1 VATIIDNSY
10 SGSVSGRLVIA
21 KASQTISGLT
31 SMDSKI
37 YGTADYTLSVTRG
50 ASTGALSYS
59 SLNTGVATIH
69 PTTGLVHIMGAGTTT
84 ITVNQAADANYNA
97 AAVTQTLTVNPGY
110 NLFAISAPT
119 DSKTYGQG
127 NYTLAL
133 TRGASPGELS
143 YSSSNTGVA
152 LIDSSGFVQ
161 IVGAGMTTITVN
173 QAHNDNYMDIGS
185 VTQTLTVG
193 KADQTITF
201 GSLAGKKTGDA
212 SFPLGATASSGLAVA
227 YESSNLAVATISG
240 NTVTILGAGSTV
252 ITASQAGDAN
262 YNAAT
267 AVTQTLTVTQSGT
280 TFASWSGSPAT
291 AVTSDLV
298 YKYAFGAADKNS
310 TAQKMTTTT
319 TATTLS
325 LTAVVRTDDP
335 SHLVITA
342 KSVNSLSG
350 TWSATLPVISVANAA
365 DQTLN
370 GAPLGTGLVRKV
382 YSVDRGS
389 DSKRFLKL
397 EAVYT
402 P

>member
-1 VATIIDNSY
+1 
-10 SGSVSGRLVIA
+10 
-21 KASQTISGLT
+21 
-31 SMDSKI
+31 
-37 YGTADYTLSVTRG
+37 
-50 ASTGALSYS
+50 
-59 SLNTGVATIH
+59 
-69 PTTGLVHIMGAGTTT
+69 
-84 ITVNQAADANYNA
+84 
-97 AAVTQTLTVNPGY
+97 
-110 NLFAISAPT
+110 
-119 DSKTYGQG
+119 
-127 NYTLAL
+127 
-133 TRGASPGELS
+133 
-143 YSSSNTGVA
+143 
-152 LIDSSGFVQ
+152 
-161 IVGAGMTTITVN
+161 MTTITVN

-212 SFPLGATASSGLAVA
+212 PFPLGATASSGLAVT
-227 YESSNLAVATISG
+227 YESSNLAVATVSG

-280 TFASWSGSPAT
+280 TFASWSGNAGL
-291 AVTSDLV
+291 TSDLV
-298 YKYAFGAADKNS
+298 YKYAFGAVDKNS

-335 SHLVITA
+335 SHLAITP
-342 KSVNSLSG
+342 KSVSSLSG
-350 TWSATLPVISVANAA
+350 TWSATLPVISVVNAA

-370 GAPLGTGLVRKV
+370 GVPLGTGLVRKV

-397 EAVYT
+397 EAVYS